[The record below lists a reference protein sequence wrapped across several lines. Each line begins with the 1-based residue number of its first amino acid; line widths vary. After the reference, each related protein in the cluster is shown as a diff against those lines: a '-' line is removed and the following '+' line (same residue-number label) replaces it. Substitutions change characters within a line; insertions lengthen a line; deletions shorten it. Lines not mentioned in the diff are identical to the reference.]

1 MNNKKLLLSFL
12 AIVLLAVSVGTYVYP
27 APYNQVVK
35 GVNEK
40 FKWSVPQINDSGY
53 KLGLDLK
60 GGVHLEYKADLSNIP
75 EKEKPQVMEGLR
87 DVIERR
93 INIFGVAEPI
103 IQIYGQDRIAVELPG
118 VESID
123 AAIKWIGQT
132 PLLEFYEQKSD
143 DELKQMEEVGKK
155 VQEVLDKNKG
165 KDQATIFAEVQ
176 KIENWQLAYDIPY
189 KKTELTGRYLQK
201 ATVNYNQTTYAPE
214 IDLQFNDEG
223 AKIFEQITDRNVGK
237 SIAIFLDGQSIVDT
251 NGDGKI
257 DGSDLYAPRVEQKI
271 SGGKAVISG
280 GKETIASAK
289 TLAQRLNQGALPV
302 PLGNPI
308 VQQKIGPT
316 LGAISLNNAIQAG
329 IVGFILIVIFLVL
342 FYRLP
347 GLIASFALI
356 VYVILLMGSL
366 KAVSATLTLAGIG
379 GLILSIGIAVDA
391 NILIF
396 SRLRE
401 ELKSGKDVTAAII
414 EGAHRAWPSIRDGHF
429 STITV
434 GLILYI
440 FGTSFIKAFSFAL
453 ILGLLISLFS
463 AVTASNIFLQV
474 VAKNKWISK
483 IKFFWS

>member
-1 MNNKKLLLSFL
+1 MTNKKLLLSFL
-12 AIVLLAVSVGTYVYP
+12 GIILLAILVGIYSFP
-27 APYNQVVK
+27 APCNQAIR
-35 GVNEK
+35 GINEK
-40 FKWSVPQINDSGY
+40 FNWKVPEINTGDY

-60 GGVHLEYKADLSNIP
+60 GGVHLEYKADLSTIP
-75 EKEKPQVMEGLR
+75 EKEKPSVMEGLR

-93 INIFGVAEPI
+93 INSSGVKEPI
-103 IQIYGQDRIAVELPG
+103 IQIYGQDRLAVDLPSE
-118 VESID
+118 ESIES
-123 AAIKWIGQT
+123 AIATIGQA

-143 DELKQMEEVGKK
+143 DEIKQMQEVAKK
-155 VQEVLDKNKG
+155 VQEVWDNNKG
-165 KDQATIFAEVQ
+165 KSSEEILTEVQ
-176 KIENWQLAYDIPY
+176 KIENWQMAYMIPY

-201 ATVNYNQTTYAPE
+201 ATVSYNQTTYAPE

-223 AKIFEQITDRNVGK
+223 AKIFEQITERNVGK

-251 NGDGKI
+251 TGDGKI
-257 DGSDLYAPRVEQKI
+257 DENDLYAPRVEQKI

-280 GKETIASAK
+280 GKETVANAK

-302 PLGNPI
+302 PLGEPI

-316 LGAISLNNAIQAG
+316 LGAISLNNAVQAG
-329 IVGFILIVIFLVL
+329 VVGFLLIVIFLVL

-401 ELKSGKDVTAAII
+401 ELKLGKDVQSAIK

-429 STITV
+429 ATIV
-434 GLILYI
+434 VALILYI

-453 ILGLLISLFS
+453 MLGILISLFS
-463 AVTASNIFLQV
+463 AVTVSNIFLQI
-474 VAKNKWISK
+474 VAKNKKISK
-483 IKFFWS
+483 IKVFWS